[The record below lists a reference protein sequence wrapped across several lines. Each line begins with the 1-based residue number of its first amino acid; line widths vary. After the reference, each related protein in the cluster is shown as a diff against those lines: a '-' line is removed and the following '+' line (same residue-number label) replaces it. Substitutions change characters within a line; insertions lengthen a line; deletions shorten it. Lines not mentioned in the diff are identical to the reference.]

1 MRTNNLEELMEIR
14 IKIEFVSEV
23 LRLMAK
29 EAQNER
35 QVEHLGF
42 MLLQLQSILDKA
54 TTKIWD
60 IESDETEDD
69 LAEVDNGSQTA

>member
-14 IKIEFVSEV
+14 ISIEFVSEV

-35 QVEHLGF
+35 QVDHLGF
-42 MLLQLQSILDKA
+42 MLLQLRSILDKA
-54 TTKIWD
+54 TTKIFE

-69 LAEVDNGSQTA
+69 LEEIEIPID